1 VSAKKNRAKKIRVLP
16 GFRLTLGFTLFYLG
30 LIVLI
35 PLAAVFWKTSELTW
49 PQFWHTATM
58 PTALAS
64 YRVTFGAS
72 FFAALVNVVFGLVV
86 AWVLVR
92 YEFFGKKIVDAL
104 VDLPFALPTAV
115 AGITLAALYSE
126 HGWIG
131 HFFEP
136 WNHWNPH
143 DSFIY
148 HSHKIIHK
156 FSEVSFLRP
165 PLDFLTSI
173 LHPIRNWLIIHTP
186 DSTFQIKIANTSLG
200 IFVAL
205 TFIGLPFIVRTV
217 QPILEDLD
225 SELEEAASSLGAN
238 RWQVFSRVILP
249 MLTPALLTGF
259 ALAFARALG
268 EYGSVIFIAGNIP
281 MKTQITPVVIMQE
294 LDMFDYAKATAI
306 AVVMLVVS
314 FVLLLAINVLQWWS
328 NRYNTH
334 NLA

>member
-1 VSAKKNRAKKIRVLP
+1 MASKLFRLKKNRVLP
-16 GFRLTLGFTLFYLG
+16 GFKLTLGFTLFYLG

-35 PLAAVFWKTSELTW
+35 PLAAVFWKTSTLTW
-49 PQFWHTATM
+49 PEFWHTITM

-64 YRVTFGAS
+64 YRLTFGAS
-72 FFAALVNVVFGLVV
+72 FCAALVNVVFGLIV

-92 YEFFGKKIVDAL
+92 YDFFGKKIMDAL

-115 AGITLAALYSE
+115 AGITLAALYSQ

-131 HFFEP
+131 Q
-136 WNHWNPH
+136 
-143 DSFIY
+143 
-148 HSHKIIHK
+148 
-156 FSEVSFLRP
+156 L
-165 PLDFLTSI
+165 LT
-173 LHPIRNWLIIHTP
+173 P
-186 DSTFQIKIANTSLG
+186 LG
-200 IFVAL
+200 IKVANSQTGIFIAL

-225 SELEEAASSLGAN
+225 PELEEAASSLGAN
-238 RWQVFSRVILP
+238 RWQVFCRVILP

-281 MKTQITPVVIMQE
+281 MKTQITPVIIMAE

-306 AVVMLVVS
+306 AVVMLVAS
-314 FVLLLAINVLQWWS
+314 FVLLLTINVLQWWT
-328 NRYNTH
+328 NRHNTT